1 MKTIKTKYLGA
12 TTYKGSRI
20 VADDGDGN
28 RVTLPYRCEVNSDE
42 NHAKAA
48 RALCEKM
55 GWVGTLQGGER
66 MKAGRTVGMVWT
78 WLDKREQIRVKPLKS
93 FTHPVA

>member
-1 MKTIKTKYLGA
+1 MKTIKTKYLGPSN
-12 TTYKGSRI
+12 TKGSRI

-28 RVTLPYRCEVNSDE
+28 RMIRHYRSELNSDK
-42 NHAKAA
+42 NHAVAA
-48 RALCEKM
+48 KALCEKM
-55 GWVGTLQGGER
+55 GWGGTLQGGDLL
-66 MKAGRTVGMVWT
+66 KAGRTVGMVWT